1 MIYLIINATAPFL
14 MEVFMKRNK
23 KVFSLVLLL
32 MLLVVSVSGCK
43 TKKHK
48 KPSTVTTT
56 ENKTGFVPDEN
67 SDDPVDNEMRD
78 DEGNVYE
85 LDIQK

>member
-1 MIYLIINATAPFL
+1 
-14 MEVFMKRNK
+14 MKRNK

-85 LDIQK
+85 LVIQ

>member
-1 MIYLIINATAPFL
+1 

-85 LDIQK
+85 PDIQK

>member
-1 MIYLIINATAPFL
+1 
-14 MEVFMKRNK
+14 MKRII
-23 KVFSLVLLL
+23 KVFSFVLLL
-32 MLLVVSVSGCK
+32 KLLVVSVSGCK

-67 SDDPVDNEMRD
+67 SDDPVDYEMRD

>member
-1 MIYLIINATAPFL
+1 
-14 MEVFMKRNK
+14 MKRNK

-56 ENKTGFVPDEN
+56 ENKTEFVADEN

>member
-1 MIYLIINATAPFL
+1 
-14 MEVFMKRNK
+14 MKQNK

>member
-1 MIYLIINATAPFL
+1 
-14 MEVFMKRNK
+14 MKRNK

-67 SDDPVDNEMRD
+67 SDYPFDNVMRD
-78 DEGNVYE
+78 VEGNVYE
-85 LDIQK
+85 LDIQ

>member
-1 MIYLIINATAPFL
+1 
-14 MEVFMKRNK
+14 MKRNK

-56 ENKTGFVPDEN
+56 ENKTGFVSDEN

-78 DEGNVYE
+78 DEGSVYE

>member
-1 MIYLIINATAPFL
+1 
-14 MEVFMKRNK
+14 MKRNK

-85 LDIQK
+85 PDIQKIKTGGKK

>member
-1 MIYLIINATAPFL
+1 
-14 MEVFMKRNK
+14 MKRNK
-23 KVFSLVLLL
+23 KVFRLVLLL

>member
-1 MIYLIINATAPFL
+1 
-14 MEVFMKRNK
+14 MERNK

>member
-1 MIYLIINATAPFL
+1 
-14 MEVFMKRNK
+14 MKRNK

-56 ENKTGFVPDEN
+56 KIRQDLYQMRIVMILLIMRCVTMKEMFMNLIFKNKTG
-67 SDDPVDNEMRD
+67 
-78 DEGNVYE
+78 G
-85 LDIQK
+85 KK

>member
-1 MIYLIINATAPFL
+1 
-14 MEVFMKRNK
+14 MKRNK

-78 DEGNVYE
+78 CLLYTSPSPRD
-85 LDIQK
+85 

>member
-1 MIYLIINATAPFL
+1 
-14 MEVFMKRNK
+14 MKRNK

-56 ENKTGFVPDEN
+56 ENKTGFVSDEN
-67 SDDPVDNEMRD
+67 SDDPVDNEMCD

>member
-1 MIYLIINATAPFL
+1 
-14 MEVFMKRNK
+14 MKRNK

-32 MLLVVSVSGCK
+32 MQLVVSVSGCK